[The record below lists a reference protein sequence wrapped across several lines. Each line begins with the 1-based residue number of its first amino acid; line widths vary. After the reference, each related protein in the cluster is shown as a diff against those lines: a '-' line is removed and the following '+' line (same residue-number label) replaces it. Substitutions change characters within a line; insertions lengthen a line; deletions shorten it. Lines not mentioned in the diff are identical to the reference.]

1 MEPQCVYLALNL
13 PRIRPRIYSTRSH
26 SFLLRK
32 SRVNTRALVNINPS
46 EKGEEKDIFSLLT
59 PRLAFL
65 PKVGFLR
72 CLVQGSV

>member
-1 MEPQCVYLALNL
+1 M
-13 PRIRPRIYSTRSH
+13 
-26 SFLLRK
+26 
-32 SRVNTRALVNINPS
+32 NTRALVNITPS

-65 PKVGFLR
+65 PKEGFLR